1 MAAFQLPASIPPMT
15 LDAGCTI
22 TFEAID
28 PDTGAAVTGVTIS
41 AAAIYATNVTPGDPV
56 TAPEETLTLAELDGP
71 GIGA

>member
-1 MAAFQLPASIPPMT
+1 MANYQLIGPLPLVT

-41 AAAIYATNVTPGDPV
+41 AAAIYATNVVPAEPV
-56 TAPEETLTLAELDGP
+56 AAPDETLTLAELDGP
-71 GIGA
+71 SIGA